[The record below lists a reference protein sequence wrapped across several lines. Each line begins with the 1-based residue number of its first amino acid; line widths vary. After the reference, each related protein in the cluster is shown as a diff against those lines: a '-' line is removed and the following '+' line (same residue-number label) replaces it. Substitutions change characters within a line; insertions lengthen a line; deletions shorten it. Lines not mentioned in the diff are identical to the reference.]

1 MVKTISQVSDF
12 LGVGSVSSPVVIS
25 GYQIDSRLMA
35 PGGLFFAIRG
45 AKVDGHD
52 FLGEVAERG
61 AVAAL
66 VSRDYG
72 GPAFGLVLIRVGDVG
87 EALRALARGV
97 AQELGVPIIGITG
110 SMGKTTVKEFAAT
123 LLGGRYRVG
132 KPPLSYNSKLTM
144 PLTLLNASGEEELHL
159 LEMGMSAPGELRC
172 LLEVASPQ
180 VGVITKVGLVH
191 AAAFSD
197 GLEGVIRE
205 KCEMARYS
213 SVQKVVIDHAL
224 ISYLRDLEKE
234 KISVSLEDR
243 SADYFVSLSGGR
255 LFFDERGVRAHVC
268 DAPFS
273 EPHIL
278 HNLVIAVALART
290 MGVDWSTIDGQMGLL
305 KLPKRRFESLTHR
318 GIRLIDDAYNA
329 NPDSMRAA
337 LSCLPAPEPG
347 GKRIAVLASMK
358 ELGPLSELMHQEI
371 GIYARDRIDWLLT
384 LGAEALQLCETFAG
398 SNKPAEHFSSRE
410 ALAARLCA
418 LAKPGDVVLFKGS
431 RSMELERV
439 LSILTIN
446 AFSSDMEGAQ
456 TSLQD
461 ALSAFRNPNSAPGS
475 VAVCLSQA
483 QGYISDAS
491 AQLSDTLSALQQANS
506 DLE

>member
-1 MVKTISQVSDF
+1 MLISQIADFLHVSD
-12 LGVGSVSSPVVIS
+12 VSSSLRIVDS
-25 GYQIDSRLMA
+25 QIDSRLVIL
-35 PGGLFFAIRG
+35 GGLFFAIKG

-52 FLGEVAERG
+52 FLEEVAGRG
-61 AVAAL
+61 AVAVV
-66 VSRDYG
+66 VSRHYK
-72 GPAFGLVLIRVGDVG
+72 GPDFGLVLIRVEDVG
-87 EALRALARGV
+87 EALRTLAKGR

-144 PLTLLNASGEEELHL
+144 PLTLLNAPEGVDLHL

-172 LLEVASPQ
+172 LLDIASPQ

-191 AAAFSD
+191 AAAFPD

-205 KCEMARYS
+205 KCEMARYD
-213 SVQKVVIDHAL
+213 SVQRLIIDHAL
-224 ISYLRDLEKE
+224 MPYLLDVTKE
-234 KISVSLEDR
+234 KISISLEDR
-243 SADYFVSLSGGR
+243 SADYFVSLAGGR
-255 LFFDERGVRAHVC
+255 LFFDERGVRTHVC

-278 HNLVIAVALART
+278 HNLAIAVAIART
-290 MGVDWSTIDGQMGLL
+290 MGMDWSEIDPLIGQLR
-305 KLPKRRFESLTHR
+305 LPKRRFESIMHR

-337 LSCLPAPEPG
+337 LSCLPVPDTG

-358 ELGPLSELMHQEI
+358 ELGPLSESLHQEV
-371 GIYARDRIDWLLT
+371 GIYARERIDWLLT
-384 LGAEALQLCETFAG
+384 LGAEALQLCEAFAG

-410 ALAARLCA
+410 ALAERLCA

-439 LSILTIN
+439 LDILK
-446 AFSSDMEGAQ
+446 
-456 TSLQD
+456 
-461 ALSAFRNPNSAPGS
+461 ALA
-475 VAVCLSQA
+475 
-483 QGYISDAS
+483 
-491 AQLSDTLSALQQANS
+491 
-506 DLE
+506 